1 MPSTSSYGEYHT
13 KVFYISLCLNGRGG
27 HSNILISLQKGQS
40 KAMEKN
46 RPSQQQQ
53 CKGMANFSYLQINLS
68 LFYFSFRYLCINQ
81 KPKTLCTNQFYAPL
95 PLVRSL

>member
-1 MPSTSSYGEYHT
+1 MRSTSLYGDYYT
-13 KVFYISLCLNGRGG
+13 KVFYVSVCLNGRAD
-27 HSNILISLQKGQS
+27 IQTSLFPCKKWQS

-53 CKGMANFSYLQINLS
+53 CKGMANFLDLQINLS

>member
-1 MPSTSSYGEYHT
+1 MRSTSLYGENPL
-13 KVFYISLCLNGRGG
+13 SCLYFRVLEWVEQ

-81 KPKTLCTNQFYAPL
+81 KPKTLCTNQFYAP
-95 PLVRSL
+95 

>member
-1 MPSTSSYGEYHT
+1 MRTTSLSGKTHS
-13 KVFYISLCLNGRGG
+13 VYISVCLNGSATFK
-27 HSNILISLQKGQS
+27 HPYFLAKGQS

>member
-1 MPSTSSYGEYHT
+1 MRTTSLSGKTHS
-13 KVFYISLCLNGRGG
+13 VYISVCLNGSATFKHPYFLAKGAVQ
-27 HSNILISLQKGQS
+27 SNK
-40 KAMEKN
+40 KN

-53 CKGMANFSYLQINLS
+53 CKGMANFLDLQINLS
-68 LFYFSFRYLCINQ
+68 LFYFSFRYLCVNQ